1 MLLLLPTKNF
11 TEQQLLCM
19 MVTQQKQQQ
28 KSFVYVCTN
37 ANRKKAHKSKFL
49 FGRTFFLDEP
59 SSQFFSL
66 MHPTKSIALQM
77 DLNIL

>member
-1 MLLLLPTKNF
+1 MSA
-11 TEQQLLCM
+11 Q
-19 MVTQQKQQQ
+19 TQI
-28 KSFVYVCTN
+28 
-37 ANRKKAHKSKFL
+37 AKKAHKSKFL